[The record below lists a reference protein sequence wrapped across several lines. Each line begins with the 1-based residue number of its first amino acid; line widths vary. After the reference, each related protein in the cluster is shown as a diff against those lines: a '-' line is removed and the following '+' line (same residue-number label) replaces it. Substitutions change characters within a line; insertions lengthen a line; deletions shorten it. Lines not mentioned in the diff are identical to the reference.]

1 MINVNEIV
9 SEINKA
15 IKGFLLDSTFAISS
29 LNGVVYPLLKEKDN
43 SLPAKIDDK
52 GNATYTGIDD
62 KYSLMVYHKIMTTV
76 PKKAEAIKQFG
87 DGNKRIQVTNK
98 MSLVV
103 FANREK
109 LKLTQE
115 VLANYIVAALPTN
128 IDKSIL
134 SKESLNECT
143 IDVLEVNFNSS
154 ALYKREYLKESI
166 LKPHQMLFE
175 ISYQI
180 VYSFNANCINTCKR

>member
-15 IKGFLLDSTFAISS
+15 IKGFLTDSTFAISS
-29 LNGVVYPLLKEKDN
+29 LNGIVYPLLKEKDN
-43 SLPAKIDDK
+43 SLPATIDHK

-76 PKKAEAIKQFG
+76 PKKAAATRQFG
-87 DGNKRIQVTNK
+87 DGNKTLQVTNK

-128 IDKSIL
+128 IDKAIL
-134 SKESLNECT
+134 SKERLSECT

-154 ALYKREYLKESI
+154 ALFKREYLKESI

-175 ISYQI
+175 VSYQI
-180 VYSFNANCINTCKR
+180 VYGFNANCINTCKC